1 MFPALAIGTTGG
13 AQINAL
19 APSWPVFCHDGQ
31 RRGRVEP
38 ARPLP
43 QDPQAQPGRPP
54 GGILLVAVCSA
65 ISGAVMGCL
74 FGGFLTVA
82 LAIFLAVPLGV
93 ALGIWA
99 SRLSE

>member
-1 MFPALAIGTTGG
+1 MRALAIGTAGG
-13 AQINAL
+13 AQTSAL
-19 APSWPVFCHDGQ
+19 APSWPVFYQVGL
-31 RRGRVEP
+31 RRGKAEP
-38 ARPLP
+38 AQPLP
-43 QDPQAQPGRPP
+43 PDPQAQPGRPP

-74 FGGFLTVA
+74 FGGFLTIA

-93 ALGIWA
+93 AVGIWA